1 MEHTYKRMFDT
12 DPGAINLQM
21 NRHVLE
27 LSQLCLE
34 GLGEMCLKCALYGIS
49 LPSTRPVMWPPS
61 LQFQWV
67 PPGGSGA

>member
-1 MEHTYKRMFDT
+1 MFDT

-34 GLGEMCLKCALYGIS
+34 GLGEMCLKN
-49 LPSTRPVMWPPS
+49 
-61 LQFQWV
+61 V
-67 PPGGSGA
+67 PYMESASHPRGQ